1 MSSRDSAEPTVS
13 EKQRAQER
21 REAMRNEDQARTR
34 ELQSLYD
41 TWVNKNP
48 NVATDFIDVTTE
60 ILSDAGL
67 TFDSV
72 NARVKSFHSFRQ
84 KALRRE
90 PNGEYTYA
98 DPWNEI
104 HDRIGVRVTTYHSTE
119 IPDIVDA
126 LDEELTVL
134 RRIDKTAETRISG
147 QLGYGSHHLIC
158 RVEESSP
165 SELTP
170 YEGLLFEIQVRTV
183 LQHAWAEF
191 EHDIRYK
198 ASAHKSDPRID
209 RAFALAAGLIEL
221 ADQQFDQVAQIMEES
236 RHGEQPGSIA
246 PEETSAHEPQREVT
260 DSIELTEEMLPG
272 VLTLLLPKAPRS
284 KSEHY
289 AWLEELLKNNGIKT
303 FGQLRSL
310 VQPAEVS
317 AIEKAMRYN
326 FTPGHVR
333 IIDDLLLSK
342 FGQEHVNR
350 TEDTGEHQ
358 KRRKTRLRARLNQL
372 KKAGL
377 IPDPEADPAGD
388 DPSS

>member
-1 MSSRDSAEPTVS
+1 MTNKAGS

-21 REAMRNEDQARTR
+21 REAIRREDRARTR

-48 NVATDFIDVTTE
+48 GAAAVFTDVTKE

-90 PNGEYTYA
+90 PNGEYSYA
-98 DPWNEI
+98 DPWHEI
-104 HDRIGVRVTTYHSTE
+104 HDLVGVRVTTYHSTE
-119 IPDIVDA
+119 IPDIVEA

-158 RVEESSP
+158 RVDENSP
-165 SELTP
+165 TELSP
-170 YEGLLFEIQVRTV
+170 YEGLLFEVQVRTV

-198 ASAHKSDPRID
+198 SSGQHSDPRID

-221 ADQQFDQVAQIMEES
+221 ADQQFDQVAQILEES
-236 RHGEQPGSIA
+236 RQPHRTGSV
-246 PEETSAHEPQREVT
+246 EPDVVATQESRREIT

-289 AWLEELLKNNGIKT
+289 PWLEELLSLNGINT
-303 FGQLRSL
+303 FGQLREL
-310 VQPAEVS
+310 VQQDKIAEL
-317 AIEKAMRYN
+317 EKAMRYK

-333 IIDDLLLSK
+333 IVDDLLLAT
-342 FGQEHVNR
+342 FGQDHIDR
-350 TEDTGEHQ
+350 TETTGDHQ
-358 KRRKTRLRARLNQL
+358 KRRKTRLRVRFNQL

-377 IPDPEADPAGD
+377 NPLSLGHGDDPAGV